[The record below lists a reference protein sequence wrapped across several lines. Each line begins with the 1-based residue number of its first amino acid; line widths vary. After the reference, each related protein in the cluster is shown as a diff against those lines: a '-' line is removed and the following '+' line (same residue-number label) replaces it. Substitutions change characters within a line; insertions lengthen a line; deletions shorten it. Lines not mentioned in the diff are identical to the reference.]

1 MIPEAGER
9 RVLEKDWAK
18 GTDRRATTPL
28 QGAFLQVSGF
38 EAWFYGYY
46 TYLQWARMRIWGW
59 KEEKCGSTLERDHL
73 CC

>member
-9 RVLEKDWAK
+9 RVLEDWAK

-38 EAWFYGYY
+38 EA
-46 TYLQWARMRIWGW
+46 
-59 KEEKCGSTLERDHL
+59 
-73 CC
+73 